1 MSSEYDADPIPAA
14 AENSREFRSWQS
26 PLPTGRRLSC
36 YAAQNWTSATRTPVL
51 IELRLENYA
60 VIDNAAVEF
69 ASGLNLLTGETG
81 AGKSILIDAL
91 ALLLGD
97 RASSEIIR
105 TGADR
110 AVVSA
115 VFECSGT
122 SGDAI
127 AKILER
133 NGLDE
138 SEDGSLIVR
147 REISS
152 AGKGR
157 VFVNNQA
164 ATVAVLRQLAPH
176 LATIHAQNESI
187 LSFDAPA
194 RLELLDGFA
203 ANKIEPAAAA
213 YAAWHEIRARIEDLE
228 QGEQDRLRL
237 VDLWIFQKREIE
249 EARLQAGEDERLETE
264 KRVLAN
270 AEKIYNAALQAFDL
284 LYEGDAST
292 SASLR
297 SAQKQ
302 ITELARY
309 EPKFQEAWAALETA
323 RISVEDVG
331 ATVRDYAG
339 GIHASPE
346 HLAEV
351 EDRLAALDRVKR
363 KYGPTLDHVI
373 NFGAD
378 VARKL
383 SEIENK
389 DEILRDLRA
398 ELAKAATEYLRAAR
412 ALSKNRAQAARKLE
426 KLVEAEIN
434 DLAMKSVF
442 RIEITTAEEE
452 GNWSP
457 SGIDQVVYMIST
469 NPGEPMR
476 QLEHIASGGELSRVM
491 LALKVSVESGSGK
504 DRVARTLLS
513 AKASSTDHAGQALSA
528 KEQTMPAKPA
538 TRAAVQRTMVF
549 DEIDTGIGGRA
560 AEAVGK
566 KLKSLA
572 RSNQVLCVT
581 HLPQIATF
589 ADHHYVI
596 EKKER
601 SGRTRTTIRLVSG
614 EERTEE
620 VARMLSGAKLTDT
633 SRKHAEQ
640 MIKANQ

>member
-1 MSSEYDADPIPAA
+1 M
-14 AENSREFRSWQS
+14 
-26 PLPTGRRLSC
+26 
-36 YAAQNWTSATRTPVL
+36 L

-60 VIDNAAVEF
+60 VIDNAVVEF
-69 ASGLNLLTGETG
+69 GPGLNLLTGETG
-81 AGKSILIDAL
+81 AGKSILVDAL
-91 ALLLGD
+91 ALLLGEK
-97 RASSEIIR
+97 ASSEVIR
-105 TGADR
+105 AGAER

-115 VFECSGT
+115 VFECAGSAA
-122 SGDAI
+122 SAI
-127 AKILER
+127 EQALER

-176 LATIHAQNESI
+176 LGVIHAQNESI
-187 LSFDAPA
+187 LAFDPPA
-194 RLELLDGFA
+194 RLQLLDCFA
-203 ANKIEPAAAA
+203 ACELAPVSTAHE
-213 YAAWHEIRARIEDLE
+213 AWKRIHSRMQELE

-237 VDLWIFQKREIE
+237 VDLWIFQNREIE
-249 EARLQAGEDERLETE
+249 EAKLLSGEDERLQTE
-264 KRVLAN
+264 KRILAN
-270 AEKIYNAALQAFDL
+270 AEKIYNAAMQAFDL

-302 ITELARY
+302 VAELARF
-309 EPKFQEAWAALETA
+309 EPKFQEALAAIETA

-351 EDRLAALDRVKR
+351 EDRLASLDRLKR
-363 KYGPTLDHVI
+363 KYGPTLGDVI
-373 NFGAD
+373 SFGAD

-389 DEILRDLRA
+389 DEILRELRA
-398 ELAKAATEYLRAAR
+398 ELAKAAAEYLRAAR
-412 ALSKNRAQAARKLE
+412 ALSKTRQDAARKLE

-442 RIEITTAEEE
+442 RIQMTTSEGE
-452 GNWSP
+452 GNWSA

-491 LALKVSVESGSGK
+491 LALKVSVEDAARS
-504 DRVARTLLS
+504 VARAPS
-513 AKASSTDHAGQALSA
+513 PAKAGSA
-528 KEQTMPAKPA
+528 
-538 TRAAVQRTMVF
+538 RAASQRTMVF

-566 KLKSLA
+566 KLKFLS

-601 SGRTRTTIRLVSG
+601 AGRTRTTIRLVSG

-620 VARMLSGAKLTDT
+620 IARMLSGAKLTDT

-640 MIKANQ
+640 MIKANG

>member
-1 MSSEYDADPIPAA
+1 
-14 AENSREFRSWQS
+14 
-26 PLPTGRRLSC
+26 
-36 YAAQNWTSATRTPVL
+36 VL
-51 IELRLENYA
+51 VELRLENYA

-91 ALLLGD
+91 ALLLGEK
-97 RASSEIIR
+97 ASSEVIR
-105 TGADR
+105 SGAER

-115 VFECSGT
+115 VFECDGVA
-122 SGDAI
+122 GDAI
-127 AKILER
+127 EKVLER

-138 SEDGSLIVR
+138 SEDGSLIAR
-147 REISS
+147 REI
-152 AGKGR
+152 AAGGKGR

-203 ANKIEPAAAA
+203 GAQVEPVAASFER
-213 YAAWHEIRARIEDLE
+213 WKGIRARIDDLE
-228 QGEQDRLRL
+228 RGEQDRLRL

-249 EARLQAGEDERLETE
+249 EAKLQSGEDEQLETE

-270 AEKIYNAALQAFDL
+270 AEKIYNAAMQAFDL
-284 LYEGDAST
+284 LYEGDGSTTASMR
-292 SASLR
+292 A
-297 SAQKQ
+297 AQKQ
-302 ITELARY
+302 VEELARY
-309 EPKFQEAWAALETA
+309 EPKFQEALAALETA

-351 EDRLAALDRVKR
+351 EDRLALLDRLKR
-363 KYGPTLDHVI
+363 KYGPALGDVI
-373 NFGAD
+373 GFGAD

-389 DEILRDLRA
+389 DEILRELRA
-398 ELAKAATEYLRAAR
+398 ELAKAAAEYLRVGR
-412 ALSKNRAQAARKLE
+412 TLSKFRQDAARKLE

-434 DLAMKSVF
+434 DLAMKSTF
-442 RIEITTAEEE
+442 RVEMASSEQE
-452 GNWSP
+452 GNWTST
-457 SGIDQVVYMIST
+457 GIDQVVYMITT

-491 LALKVSVESGSGK
+491 LALKVSVEAGADPSLRKKRLGS
-504 DRVARTLLS
+504 
-513 AKASSTDHAGQALSA
+513 
-528 KEQTMPAKPA
+528 
-538 TRAAVQRTMVF
+538 QRTMVF

-566 KLKSLA
+566 KLKALA
-572 RSNQVLCVT
+572 RANQVLCVT

-589 ADHHYVI
+589 ADQHYVV

-601 SGRTRTTIRLVSG
+601 NGWTRTSIRAVVG

-640 MIKANQ
+640 MIKANG